1 MVQKVCSLQLQQHA
15 KQHIPQEIKKK
26 GRGGLTLA
34 LQPRAFTNAK
44 STMKLSCYIHLLLA
58 GGLHIS
64 DTMHISHTHIKHTAL
79 QLFCQ

>member
-26 GRGGLTLA
+26 GRGGGGGWLTLA

-58 GGLHIS
+58 GCLHIS
-64 DTMHISHTHIKHTAL
+64 DTMHISHTAL